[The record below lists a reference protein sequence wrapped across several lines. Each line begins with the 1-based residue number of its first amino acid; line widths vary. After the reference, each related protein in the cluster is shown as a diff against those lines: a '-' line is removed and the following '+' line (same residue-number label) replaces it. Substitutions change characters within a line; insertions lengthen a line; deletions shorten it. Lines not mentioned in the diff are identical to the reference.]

1 MFRVFR
7 SEWYEEK
14 LSKLDKSEKLRVEK
28 FEQQLKEQPF
38 SGKPLGYEFFREKK
52 FDGKRLI
59 FLVYSEHSAVFL
71 VTVVDKKVQQQAIDM
86 IKAQLDKYKGLIGKS
101 LRTLNLLNFASK
113 YFPYSFSNVL

>member
-7 SEWYEEK
+7 SEWCEET

-86 IKAQLDKYKGLIGKS
+86 IKAQLDKYKGLIGEIVKNSKS
-101 LRTLNLLNFASK
+101 
-113 YFPYSFSNVL
+113 P